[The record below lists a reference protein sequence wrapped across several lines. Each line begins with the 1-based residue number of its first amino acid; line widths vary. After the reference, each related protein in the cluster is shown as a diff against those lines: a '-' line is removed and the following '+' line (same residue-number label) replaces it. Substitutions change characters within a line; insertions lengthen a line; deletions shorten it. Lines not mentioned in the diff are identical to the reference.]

1 MASGVATSIKLSKK
15 NILIFSKIFRTKRLF
30 TYEYILNKRVKDL
43 NKEFSKKENDLVP
56 ILIIIKKII
65 SYEKIVIPRLKVFK
79 EICPSSF
86 E

>member
-1 MASGVATSIKLSKK
+1 MT
-15 NILIFSKIFRTKRLF
+15 KILF

-56 ILIIIKKII
+56 ILIIIKKIR
-65 SYEKIVIPRLKVFK
+65 SYEKLVMPRLKAFK